1 MAEEG
6 AHSADDGATAGGSD
20 DSGSKKFVPP
30 SDGSWIPKVRHDEAV
45 NAERARLARVEA
57 ELAALRQAQQKTVDQ
72 PAKRYAKA
80 ELDAAVAASQITSAQ
95 ADEIWATQ
103 IREDAKREAKAEVL
117 GAVRAER
124 AQERVDTDLEEYK
137 RLDPTIME
145 EGSETRTRVREEFE
159 YLGSMGHATAAGD
172 PRTLQTQLLAIRA
185 VLGPIDKLR
194 TAKSARRETESH
206 EETGGSTGASQ
217 RRQGPKTAWD
227 ALEERQKTYYET
239 AIRNGL
245 YKDKAA
251 VEAELKYTRK
261 PNSPRRSG
269 ARG

>member
-1 MAEEG
+1 MAEDG
-6 AHSADDGATAGGSD
+6 ADTGDGATGGGS
-20 DSGSKKFVPP
+20 GETESKKFVPP

-57 ELAALRQAQQKTVDQ
+57 ELAALKQAQAK
-72 PAKRYAKA
+72 PADTQVKRYTRA
-80 ELDAAVAASQITSAQ
+80 ELNAAVAANQITSDQ
-95 ADEIWATQ
+95 SDEMWATQ
-103 IREDAKREAKAEVL
+103 IREDAKREAKAEVNI
-117 GAVRAER
+117 AVRAER

-145 EGSETRTRVREEFE
+145 EGSESRQRVQQEFN
-159 YLGSMGHATAAGD
+159 YLVELGNPRNTKTELQAVRAA
-172 PRTLQTQLLAIRA
+172 
-185 VLGPIDKLR
+185 LGPIDKLR

-206 EETGGSTGASQ
+206 EETGSAGQGSQ
-217 RRQGPKTAWD
+217 RRSGPKTAWD
-227 ALEERQKTYYET
+227 ALENRQKAYYES

-251 VEAELKYTRK
+251 VEAELKFTRK